1 MFSISIYFQI
11 IKGIIQNK
19 SLCRILQIIEFK
31 KNFITGNV
39 LEFGTTPES
48 KNNFSKL
55 ANIKKIKKI
64 EYCDK
69 NIKHKK
75 VINLDLNKKNNLRK
89 NHYDTILFFN
99 IMEHLSNFANSKL
112 EIKKIMKKNSI
123 LIGSTPFLY
132 RYHNAPSDY
141 LRFTKPYLNHFFKK
155 DYKILSIKNLGF
167 GPFCLSYSFL
177 SDFTKK
183 IPLLNTILFT
193 IAYILDFVLS
203 FFVKYNLEDVYPIA
217 IFFRLKK

>member
-1 MFSISIYFQI
+1 MFSISIYFQV

-19 SLCRILQIIEFK
+19 SLCRILQILECK
-31 KNFITGNV
+31 KYLISGNV
-39 LEFGTTPES
+39 LEFGTTPDS
-48 KNNFSKL
+48 NNRFFSIAKK
-55 ANIKKIKKI
+55 KKIKNI
-64 EYCDK
+64 EYGDK

-75 VINLDLNKKNNLRK
+75 VINIDLNKKNNFRQ
-89 NHYDTILFFN
+89 NYYDTILFFN
-99 IMEHLSNFANSKL
+99 IMEHLSNFVNAKK

-123 LIGSTPFLY
+123 MIGSTPFLY

-141 LRFTKPYLNHFFKK
+141 LRFTKPYLEIFFKK
-155 DYKILSIKNLGF
+155 DFKILNIKNLGF

-183 IPLLNTILFT
+183 IPFLNILLFT
-193 IAYILDFVLS
+193 IAFILDLLLS
-203 FFVKYNLEDVYPIA
+203 FFVRYKLEDIYPIA